1 MSNDE
6 IILFKD
12 KKKFST
18 SELMNQNNE
27 EVEHNYN
34 FISTSE
40 KFEML
45 KNYFKELELFVHQL
59 KIKFFQRQFVDS
71 LSKGIIQSIK
81 VNMKLFQGM
90 SEFDALEKKKILIL
104 FKIFKSF
111 GEYENSTLFKLS
123 NNNKNSN
130 TKFDQNRVI
139 RTFLTKKKI
148 KYEILKTNKYP
159 VQKLIIE
166 VLILYILSVLSK
178 EIAFKT
184 LLILIEANP
193 DNSSHLKSILE
204 IELVFLLGLFSDL
217 YSNLLKLKIENITDD
232 DISQLEMTP
241 LFLNINLLK
250 HKHLENSKIFIY
262 QELSS
267 IGERKKFIKNNMI
280 QFFKDDLKIYD
291 YVINVTQHVYDYLI
305 IGKIKKNLLL
315 NSTFQFRIFLEIR
328 NVFFEYLNSMS
339 GGEVI
344 SVLSERQYF
353 DYSTI
358 KINYDTYFMSNHKKN
373 KLSMLKNI
381 IGNTKILGAEKKMI
395 KEEFIDENELENS
408 NKDDHQILISHN
420 YNETE
425 TIKSSKQEINH
436 RNKLKVLSYKN
447 TNIENVIVK
456 NKSEI
461 EEKKLF
467 EKKMKI
473 PKLNLKEALDLTN
486 ENYFYKLGIKSKNEN
501 IISPKNLNFRNLENK
516 NEKSLSQSNFN
527 KSSNFNSFSNTKSLF
542 SLQLEKFK
550 NSSNNQESIYLTNLT
565 NYVNK
570 KEDLKEN
577 KSEAPLPNFSNNKIS
592 ESFNSMTLKN
602 RVSPQSLHKLD
613 SQKEQ
618 IKILNKYLK
627 NNSTNTARLKK
638 TIFINDSINFSIPE
652 TPRIKR
658 ENLFEKLNSKLKF
671 KFPRSKLSLKGS
683 SINSYNFCKNKTKY
697 HNKKEAK
704 SAREMSTHFHA
715 NINGFQNIIL
725 TEKNLNFSTIIQP
738 ALIYK

>member
-123 NNNKNSN
+123 NKNKNSN

-178 EIAFKT
+178 EIAFRT

-592 ESFNSMTLKN
+592 EWGLGIGDWGLGIGPN
-602 RVSPQSLHKLD
+602 PQSPIPNPQSPIPNVSLL
-613 SQKEQ
+613 S
-618 IKILNKYLK
+618 IFYKILLYFILVSKKYIR
-627 NNSTNTARLKK
+627 SY
-638 TIFINDSINFSIPE
+638 FQIN
-652 TPRIKR
+652 
-658 ENLFEKLNSKLKF
+658 
-671 KFPRSKLSLKGS
+671 
-683 SINSYNFCKNKTKY
+683 
-697 HNKKEAK
+697 
-704 SAREMSTHFHA
+704 
-715 NINGFQNIIL
+715 
-725 TEKNLNFSTIIQP
+725 
-738 ALIYK
+738 